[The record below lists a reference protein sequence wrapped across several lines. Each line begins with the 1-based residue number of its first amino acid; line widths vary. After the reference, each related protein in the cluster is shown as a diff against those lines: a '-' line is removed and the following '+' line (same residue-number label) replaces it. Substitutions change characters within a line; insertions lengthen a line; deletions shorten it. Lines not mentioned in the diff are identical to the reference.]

1 MVIRMNIKKTAVL
14 VIAAAL
20 LLVVCTAA
28 ASAVMH
34 STAVNAYVRG
44 LNAGAALL
52 LEEGN
57 TASAEMLASCAEQR
71 RENKLSRTLRVLARG
86 YAADYDGASAL
97 AGNAIAGVADDR
109 FDKKDQR
116 LARILAVI
124 EAAKARVTAVHG
136 ADNGGTAPDET
147 TKRALDEI
155 LADVKKE
162 LRANTLSGT
171 EAVLYGLF
179 STESAPSPAML
190 WLSEDSLLAKRTNLL
205 SAVKYQNW
213 QMAYEAA
220 EILYRSD
227 KSPEHRAILANLA
240 ALGYRQDRNADGSG
254 SDNLPLKSAEM
265 ARRAVNFLCEK
276 TPLSHKDS
284 TAYRLTLAHLHF
296 RAGDEK
302 AAAACILTLLKKNAD
317 AADSNRAAV
326 QIASAVDPAEE
337 AFLTLVKY
345 SQSSAYGTAPDDG
358 AESAWE
364 RLTWMLGLWEI
375 PSDAYSDIPGGDAEA
390 VSRGD
395 TESESFFAF
404 VWKQLQTV
412 SGGLVITDVDTT
424 QFPAVTVTVQ
434 MASAL
439 GTKNGK
445 PLTKKDFIVTDMGST
460 VSAAVRMLETA
471 PDSTSEES
479 VFYELTFTAET
490 ALETFTRNLHIEQKR
505 FHAIAEI
512 RYGVASAER

>member
-20 LLVVCTAA
+20 LLVVCAAA

-34 STAVNAYVRG
+34 SAAVNAYVRG
-44 LNAGAALL
+44 LNAGAAQL

-86 YAADYDGASAL
+86 YAGDYDGASAL
-97 AGNAIAGVADDR
+97 AGNAIAGVTDDR

-124 EAAKARVTAVHG
+124 EAAKAHMTPVHG
-136 ADNGGTAPDET
+136 ADSSFAPDET

-171 EAVLYGLF
+171 EAVLYSLF

-240 ALGYRQDRNADGSG
+240 ALGYRQDRNADGSS
-254 SDNLPLKSAEM
+254 SDNLLGSAEM

-276 TPLSHKDS
+276 TPLPQKDS

-296 RAGDEK
+296 CAGDEK
-302 AAAACILTLLKKNAD
+302 AAAACILTLLKKTAD

-326 QIASAVDPAEE
+326 QIASAADPAEE

-345 SQSSAYGTAPDDG
+345 SQSSAYGAAPDDG
-358 AESAWE
+358 AESVWE
-364 RLTWMLGLWEI
+364 RLTWMLGLWKI
-375 PSDAYSDIPGGDAEA
+375 PSDAYSDIPGGNTAAD
-390 VSRGD
+390 SRGD

-412 SGGLVITDVDTT
+412 YGGLAIIDVDTA

-439 GTKNGK
+439 GTKDGK
-445 PLTKKDFIVTDMGST
+445 PLTKKDFIVTDMGDT
-460 VSAAVRMLETA
+460 VSAAVRMLEMA
-471 PDSTSEES
+471 PGSSSTES